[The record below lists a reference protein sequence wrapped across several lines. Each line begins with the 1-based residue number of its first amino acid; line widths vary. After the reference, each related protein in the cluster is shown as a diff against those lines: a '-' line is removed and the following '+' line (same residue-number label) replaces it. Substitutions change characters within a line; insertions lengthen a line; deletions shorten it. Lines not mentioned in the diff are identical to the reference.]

1 MEHGRSDDIWLARL
15 GHKKDITSTWLILSG
30 HLPLDPT
37 FHVFKKPK
45 PQEKAMCGYSDPQ
58 SQLDLQPT
66 VRLNLQSY
74 ERRAYRCFQLSDF
87 QNSSCHQ
94 HWGTEKDIPAM
105 VVLIPSKGPMKIKK
119 SESSIEGV
127 IFFLLAEFGV
137 IYTLLLNTQ

>member
-66 VRLNLQSY
+66 VSLNLQSY
-74 ERRAYRCFQLSDF
+74 ERRAYRCLQLSDF

-94 HWGTEKDIPAM
+94 HWGTEKRHPCYGCLDS
-105 VVLIPSKGPMKIKK
+105 LKRTHEDKK
-119 SESSIEGV
+119 SEASIEGV